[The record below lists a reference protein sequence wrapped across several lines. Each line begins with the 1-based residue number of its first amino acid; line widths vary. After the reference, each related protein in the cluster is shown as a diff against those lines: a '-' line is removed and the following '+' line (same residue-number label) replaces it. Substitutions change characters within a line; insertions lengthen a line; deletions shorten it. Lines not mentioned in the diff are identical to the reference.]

1 MPVQYIMH
9 FCIHLKTTKQ
19 KSCKMKLIL
28 GLGWMLDL
36 FVILHKIPSQ
46 CKCNHKR
53 KLTAYLRIHHKNS
66 EGVYKLKMTM
76 NGLM

>member
-1 MPVQYIMH
+1 
-9 FCIHLKTTKQ
+9 
-19 KSCKMKLIL
+19 MKLIL

-46 CKCNHKR
+46 CNHKR

-76 NGLM
+76 NGLI